1 MHILI
6 FTGVN
11 YPTRLLEVWC
21 IPAWGGDI
29 RSRESGRGTLIFL
42 MFRLYQSTFKPDEP
56 TSTMDNYL
64 NIKQYY
70 ESLSR
75 AHNHTKWALKCQ
87 KDFHER
93 LHDDVVFS
101 DILST
106 TKNKRQFIKAFS
118 WLRLF
123 WDISFIPLGSI
134 HKAPCDS
141 SYNARSR
148 VTYTVFPYVKLTL
161 HCIHRFSYNSN
172 GDLTYLEEVWKFSLP
187 KPIERFLTWVLT
199 H

>member
-1 MHILI
+1 M
-6 FTGVN
+6 
-11 YPTRLLEVWC
+11 YSC
-21 IPAWGGDI
+21 
-29 RSRESGRGTLIFL
+29 
-42 MFRLYQSTFKPDEP
+42 
-56 TSTMDNYL
+56 
-64 NIKQYY
+64 
-70 ESLSR
+70 
-75 AHNHTKWALKCQ
+75 
-87 KDFHER
+87 ER
-93 LHDDVVFS
+93 LHDNVVFS